1 MKKYIKTIDGK
12 QVIKSAN
19 DIIIINDEFT
29 TVNPT
34 EETILADGWEV
45 YIKPEPTEE
54 ELLNKAKEIVIKH
67 ITKYD
72 SSNNVNGF
80 YIGES
85 HLWLDKATRVGLKLR
100 FDAELESGKT
110 STTLWYEGVPFELEL
125 TNAIRMLNE
134 IEIYASACYDNTQQH
149 IYNIK
154 SLENIEEIES
164 YNYMDGYPEKIRF

>member
-12 QVIKSAN
+12 QVIESAN
-19 DIIIINDEFT
+19 NIIIINDEFT

-34 EETILADGWEV
+34 EEMILADGWEV

-54 ELLNKAKEIVIKH
+54 ELLNEAKERVIKY
-67 ITKYD
+67 INKYD
-72 SSNNVNGF
+72 SSKEVNGF
-80 YIGES
+80 YIGEN

-125 TNAIRMLNE
+125 VNAIHMLNE

-164 YNYMDGYPEKIRF
+164 YDYMDGYPEKIRF